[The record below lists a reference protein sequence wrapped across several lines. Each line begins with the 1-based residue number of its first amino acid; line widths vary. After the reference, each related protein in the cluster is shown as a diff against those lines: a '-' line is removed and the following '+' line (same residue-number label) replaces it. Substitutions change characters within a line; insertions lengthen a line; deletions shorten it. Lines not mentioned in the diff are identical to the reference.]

1 MLIEDNVIMPKS
13 QPKYVQTA
21 SVQEQDNSH
30 ISIHAN
36 YDDTCLD
43 RSPLSNHS
51 AKIKVLNLL
60 GGLQNPNDMN
70 SIQIET
76 YRKDTVVQNKMDGVQ
91 TKAFLD
97 ESLYHDPIPEFFEE
111 P

>member
-21 SVQEQDNSH
+21 SVQEQDNSD

-36 YDDTCLD
+36 YDYTCLD
-43 RSPLSNHS
+43 RSPLSHRSPNE
-51 AKIKVLNLL
+51 KDLNFL
-60 GGLQNPNDMN
+60 GVLQNRNDPN

-76 YRKDTVVQNKMDGVQ
+76 YHKDTVVQNKMD
-91 TKAFLD
+91 
-97 ESLYHDPIPEFFEE
+97 
-111 P
+111 